1 MLFKYNP
8 TLIALNEYCIVFA
21 VPGGYIEG
29 FDDDVLLL
37 RVDRYMYHSE
47 GLRMCL

>member
-8 TLIALNEYCIVFA
+8 TPITFNEYCIVFA
-21 VPGGYIEG
+21 VPHAHIEG
-29 FDDDVLLL
+29 YDDDVLLL
-37 RVDRYMYHSE
+37 RTNRYMYHSE